1 MRRTRDVNGI
11 ARRNA
16 LLAALPEPDLAK
28 MTARMENVELEI
40 RDRLFASNRPIRDV
54 YFPLDGV
61 CSVVGFLSSGQPVE
75 VATIGREGFVGL
87 PLFLGADRTPAETF
101 SQVRGSA
108 LRMSAG
114 DFLAEV
120 KRSQALRDVL
130 HRYTQAMF
138 TLVAQGSV
146 CNRAHSVVERCARWL
161 LLTHDRVGTDVFELT
176 QDFLAQMLG
185 VRRATV
191 SEAAGALQRK
201 GAIEYRR
208 GRITIK
214 NRKQLEALSCECYRI
229 VTADFHRLIGTDGE
243 LPAQAKPSRRS
254 RSARRATA
262 RNRGRSSA

>member
-1 MRRTRDVNGI
+1 MGRHRTVDGL

-16 LLAALPEPDLAK
+16 LLAALPEPHLAK
-28 MTARMENVELEI
+28 LTAHMERVDLEV
-40 RDRLFASNRPIRDV
+40 RDRLFESNQPIRDV

-61 CSVVGFLSSGQPVE
+61 ISVVGLLSSGQPVE

-87 PLFLGADRTPAETF
+87 PLFLGADRTPAEVF

-108 LRMSAG
+108 LQMSAR

-120 KRSQALRDVL
+120 KASQPLRDVL

-138 TLVAQGSV
+138 TLVAQGSA

-161 LLTHDRVGTDVFELT
+161 LLTHDRVGSDTFDLT
-176 QDFLAQMLG
+176 QQFLAQMLG

-191 SEAAGALQRK
+191 SEAAAALQRK

-208 GRITIK
+208 GRITIRD
-214 NRKQLEALSCECYRI
+214 RKQLEALSCECYGI
-229 VTADFHRLIGTDGE
+229 VTAEFRRLIGSDGE
-243 LPAQAKPSRRS
+243 APAQGVRPRLRGSTGPRRRASRTSRR
-254 RSARRATA
+254 
-262 RNRGRSSA
+262 